1 MAGLKSAEGFIRR
14 ELARTVNLRNTPL
27 LRFIEDDSIEY
38 GVHMTHLI
46 DEIVRDDEQKEKE
59 TDSQDA
65 QEDTSEGPDIAEDGG
80 EDSLTEQDNQE
91 DTDAES

>member
-59 TDSQDA
+59 TNPEDA